1 MSAILQESASAAL
14 VMPGVTDRGTMLQ
27 QVREITRRDLSG
39 LVNDIDTQAAYPE
52 AFMRELGR
60 VGAYASHMTP
70 FVEQTAAPD
79 LDTTID
85 AMTTV
90 GETCLS
96 TAFCFWCQSALGW
109 YVASSENEALRA
121 ELIEPVAQGVVLGGT
136 GLSNP
141 MKSFFG
147 IEKLALRGSRVPG
160 GWQVEGRLP
169 WVSNLGP
176 GHAFGIVFADEATPG
191 HHVMA
196 IVDCDSEGLGMIPND
211 HFLSMGGTRTYGLGF
226 KNVFVPDARIV
237 ADPVADFLPRIRA
250 GFILLQAGMAF
261 GMIRS
266 CIDQILRL
274 DKPLGHVNR
283 YLMEQPDT
291 LQEQLVGMQDLV
303 SELNR
308 TPYDDSKE
316 YFAAVI
322 RARLAAGEASVKAAH
337 ALMLHAGARG
347 FVTGAVAQRRLREAY
362 FVAIVTPAT
371 KQLRKMLADMGEPV
385 LVNAH

>member
-1 MSAILQESASAAL
+1 LSAAP
-14 VMPGVTDRGTMLQ
+14 VVPGVVDRDSLLV
-27 QVREITRRDLSG
+27 QVRELTRGALSG
-39 LVNDIDTQAAYPE
+39 QVNAIDAEGVYPE
-52 AFMRELGR
+52 AFMRDLGAL
-60 VGAYASHMTP
+60 GAYASHLKP
-70 FVEQTAAPD
+70 FAGPGTAPD

-85 AMTTV
+85 AMTIV

-109 YVASSENEALRA
+109 YVASSDNEALRA
-121 ELIEPVAQGVVLGGT
+121 ELLEPVAQGAVLGGT

-147 IEKLALRGSRVPG
+147 IEKLQLKGTRVPG
-160 GWQVEGRLP
+160 GWRVSGRLP

-176 GHAFGIVFADEATPG
+176 GHAFGIVFDDESNPG
-191 HHVMA
+191 HRVMA
-196 IVDCDSEGLGMIPND
+196 IVDCDSDGLTMIPND
-211 HFLSMGGTRTYGLGF
+211 NFLSMGGTRTYGLGF
-226 KNVFVPDARIV
+226 KEVFLPESRVA
-237 ADPVADFLPRIRA
+237 ADPMVDFLPRIRA

-266 CIDQILRL
+266 CIDQIRRL

-283 YLMEQPDT
+283 HLVEQPDA
-291 LQEQLVGMQDLV
+291 LEEELAAMQAGV
-303 SELNR
+303 AELTR
-308 TPYDDSKE
+308 TPYDESRD
-316 YFAAVI
+316 YFVSVI

-371 KQLRKMLADMGEPV
+371 KQLRKMLADLGADAGPS
-385 LVNAH
+385 LVH